1 MARTRSNIRQ
11 VFNNIRKNC
20 YNTAQR
26 RMTAN
31 LPYAIEEL
39 HQFAREKMAELDKS
53 DMTGNY
59 INGFGIAIYRDGEF
73 IACATTHDIE
83 GQSPIQ
89 VTLAEGDKFPAGRM
103 RYDGDIQEKPFKATE
118 GVRRIMAD
126 QAVVAWLR
134 RYAPRVSKD
143 GPSLAYR
150 VVSIVDYSKL
160 VGGDKVLLSLAD
172 SFESRGGILKEFK
185 FA

>member
-1 MARTRSNIRQ
+1 MAGRSNISQ
-11 VFNNIRKNC
+11 VFDNLRKQC

-26 RMTAN
+26 RMTAG
-31 LPYAIEEL
+31 LFPAMEDV
-39 HQFAREKMAELDKS
+39 HRFAREKMAELKKS

-83 GQSPIQ
+83 GDSPIQ
-89 VTLAEGDKFPAGRM
+89 VTLAKGDRFNKGRM
-103 RYDGDIQEKPFKATE
+103 RYDGSEQRSTFKAPE
-118 GVRRIMAD
+118 GIHRIMANEE
-126 QAVVAWLR
+126 VVAWLR
-134 RYAPRVSKD
+134 SYRPRVSKKD
-143 GPSLAYR
+143 PSLAYR
-150 VVSIVDYSKL
+150 IVSIVDYSKF

-172 SFESRGGILKEFK
+172 SIESRGGTIKEFK

>member
-1 MARTRSNIRQ
+1 MSRTRSNVRQ
-11 VFNNIRKNC
+11 VFNNLRRNC
-20 YNTAQR
+20 YNAAQR

-31 LPYAIEEL
+31 LPIAIEEV
-39 HQFAREKMAELDKS
+39 HQFAREKMAELEKS

-89 VTLAEGDKFPAGRM
+89 VTLAKDDRFPKGRM
-103 RYDGDIQEKPFKATE
+103 RYDGSIQEHSFSAPV
-118 GVRRIMAD
+118 GISRIMAD

-134 RYAPRVSKD
+134 RNAPRVSKD
-143 GPSLAYR
+143 SPSLAYR

-160 VGGDKVLLSLAD
+160 VGGDDVLLSLAD
-172 SFESRGGILKEFK
+172 SFESRGGMLKEFK

>member
-83 GQSPIQ
+83 GQSPIH
-89 VTLAEGDKFPAGRM
+89 VTRA
-103 RYDGDIQEKPFKATE
+103 
-118 GVRRIMAD
+118 
-126 QAVVAWLR
+126 
-134 RYAPRVSKD
+134 
-143 GPSLAYR
+143 
-150 VVSIVDYSKL
+150 
-160 VGGDKVLLSLAD
+160 
-172 SFESRGGILKEFK
+172 
-185 FA
+185 